1 MVQVNEAAV
10 TWDADKKRWVIRF
23 QIGAEVIKRPG
34 LKSTRDADDESL
46 RSMAV
51 KVAQDDGY
59 QLSPAAVTVS
69 R

>member
-1 MVQVNEAAV
+1 MVQVNQAAV
-10 TWDADKKRWVIRF
+10 TWDVDKKRWVIRF
-23 QIGAEVIKRPG
+23 QVGAEVIKRPG
-34 LKSTRDADDESL
+34 LKSARDADDESL

>member
-1 MVQVNEAAV
+1 MVVVNQAAV
-10 TWDADKKRWVIRF
+10 TWDAAKKHWVIRF

-34 LKSTRDADDESL
+34 LKTAHDADDESL
-46 RSMAV
+46 RTMAV
-51 KVAQDDGY
+51 KVAEDDGY

>member
-1 MVQVNEAAV
+1 MVQVNQAAV
-10 TWDADKKRWVIRF
+10 TWDVDKKRWVIRF
-23 QIGAEVIKRPG
+23 QVGAEVIKRPG

>member
-1 MVQVNEAAV
+1 MVEVNRAAV
-10 TWDADKKRWVIRF
+10 TWDADKKHWVIRF

-34 LKSTRDADDESL
+34 LKTARDADDESL

-51 KVAQDDGY
+51 KIAQDDGY
-59 QLSPAAVTVS
+59 QLSPTAVTVS

>member
-1 MVQVNEAAV
+1 MMIVNQAGV
-10 TWDADKKRWVIRF
+10 SWDADKKRWVIRF

-34 LKSTRDADDESL
+34 LKTARDADDESL

-51 KVAQDDGY
+51 QVAHDDGY
-59 QLSPAAVTVS
+59 QLNPAAVTVS

>member
-1 MVQVNEAAV
+1 MVVVNQAAV

-23 QIGAEVIKRPG
+23 QIGAEVIKRPA
-34 LKSTRDADDESL
+34 LKTPRDADDESL

-51 KVAQDDGY
+51 QIAQDDGY
-59 QLSPAAVTVS
+59 QLSPEAVTVS

>member
-1 MVQVNEAAV
+1 MVEVKQAAV

-34 LKSTRDADDESL
+34 LKTGHDADDESL

-51 KVAQDDGY
+51 KVAEDDGY
-59 QLSPAAVTVS
+59 QLNPASVTVS

>member
-1 MVQVNEAAV
+1 MVEVSQAAV
-10 TWDADKKRWVIRF
+10 TWDAEKKRWVIRF
-23 QIGAEVIKRPG
+23 QIGAEVFKRPG
-34 LKSTRDADDESL
+34 LKTARDADDESL

-51 KVAQDDGY
+51 QVAQDDGY

>member
-1 MVQVNEAAV
+1 MVVVNQAAV

-34 LKSTRDADDESL
+34 LKTARDADDASL

-51 KVAQDDGY
+51 QVAQDDGY
-59 QLSPAAVTVS
+59 QLNPEAVTVS